1 MSEKEGPEVDEME
14 NKPQRQRRREAYNF
28 RGIRVLVVEDYGFM
42 GDLVCSML
50 KEFGVGHILSARSGH
65 EAREM
70 VLLFNGGGG
79 IGRHGID
86 ILVMDWLMPKG
97 DGPEL
102 LKWIRNHRSDSV
114 RFVPAILC
122 SAYASADLVK
132 TARDFGANEALV
144 KPLSAQKLAKRILH
158 VVDYPRPFIKTR
170 DFFGP
175 DRRRREDTFKGDDR
189 RKIKADQIRAF
200 HEEM

>member
-1 MSEKEGPEVDEME
+1 MSEKEPDVELRGSGSP
-14 NKPQRQRRREAYNF
+14 RQREAYNF
-28 RGIRVLVVEDYGFM
+28 RGMRVLVVEDYGFM

-50 KEFGVGHILSARSGH
+50 KEFGVGHILMARSGN

-70 VLLFNGGGG
+70 LVLFNGQGSMGG
-79 IGRHGID
+79 RGID
-86 ILVMDWLMPKG
+86 ILVMDWLMPEG

-102 LKWIRNHRSDSV
+102 LKWIRNHRRDSV
-114 RFVPAILC
+114 RFIPAILC
-122 SAYASADLVK
+122 SAYASADIVK

-144 KPLSAQKLAKRILH
+144 KPFSAQKLAKRILH

-175 DRRRREDTFKGDDR
+175 DRRRKEDTFKGEDR